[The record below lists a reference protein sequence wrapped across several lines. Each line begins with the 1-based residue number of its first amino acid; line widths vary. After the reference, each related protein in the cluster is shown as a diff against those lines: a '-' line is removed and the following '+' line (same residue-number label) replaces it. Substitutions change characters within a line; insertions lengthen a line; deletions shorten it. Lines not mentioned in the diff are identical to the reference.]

1 MYRAEKKTPKKC
13 PVSESLKGADIMGLL
28 LLVGKEK
35 ERTATHG
42 SSSTAAATSRKGGG
56 LMDNLRLPFV
66 AADEAPGLG
75 ADFFFRKKGIS
86 FMTA

>member
-1 MYRAEKKTPKKC
+1 MCVYTYICIAPKKKNPKKC

-42 SSSTAAATSRKGGG
+42 SSSS
-56 LMDNLRLPFV
+56 N
-66 AADEAPGLG
+66 
-75 ADFFFRKKGIS
+75 I
-86 FMTA
+86 